1 MASRPLPLLA
11 RLDSSS
17 LGFIGLFAAALLN
30 FIALGAV
37 LPVLPRYVHGP
48 IGRGDVAVGAVIG
61 IFAVT
66 AVIARPF
73 AGRLTDSRG
82 RRSVVIAGSVAC
94 ALAGLVY
101 LIPAG
106 LPGLLLAR
114 LLTGAGEALVF
125 TAGATW
131 AVDLAPAHRRGQ
143 AIGLFGVA
151 LWSGLAIGPIVGEAL
166 RSSAGYSAV
175 WTLAATSPV
184 LAALVA
190 LRLTDSHQ
198 PGARSAGQR
207 LLPPG
212 ALRPGI
218 ALALANVGYAA
229 MAGFVVLHLAHRGVG
244 HGATVFTAF
253 AASVVTT
260 RLLAGRL
267 PDRAGA
273 IPAALGAFAAESC
286 GLALIA
292 LAGSLPVAL
301 AGAVVMGA
309 GFSCLFP
316 ALALL
321 VLGNSDDAER
331 GAKMGAFTAFFDAGV
346 GLGGP
351 LAGGIAVLAGYPSVF
366 WVAAACSATG
376 AMLILTR
383 RRSR

>member
-1 MASRPLPLLA
+1 MASRPLPLLTRFDA
-11 RLDSSS
+11 SS
-17 LGFIGLFAAALLN
+17 LGFIGLFVAALLN
-30 FIALGAV
+30 FVALGAV

-48 IGRGDVAVGAVIG
+48 IGRGDMAVGVVIG

-66 AVIARPF
+66 AIVARPF

-82 RRSVVIAGSVAC
+82 RRSVVVTGSIAC
-94 ALAGLVY
+94 AVAGLVY

-125 TAGATW
+125 TGGATW
-131 AVDLAPAHRRGQ
+131 AIDFAPAHRRAQ

-166 RSSAGYSAV
+166 RTGAGYSAV
-175 WTLAATSPV
+175 WVFAATSPV

-190 LRLTDSHQ
+190 TRLTDSHE
-198 PGARSAGQR
+198 PGAPSAGRR
-207 LLPPG
+207 LLPSG
-212 ALRPGI
+212 ALRPGF

-229 MAGFVVLHLAHRGVG
+229 MAGFVVLHLTHQGIG

-253 AASVVTT
+253 AASVVAT

-267 PDRAGA
+267 PDRVGA

-301 AGAVVMGA
+301 AGSLVMGA

-321 VLGNSDDAER
+321 VLGDADDSER
-331 GAKMGAFTAFFDAGV
+331 GANMGAFTAFFDAGV

-351 LAGGIAVLAGYPSVF
+351 LAGAMAALAGYPSVF

-376 AMLILTR
+376 AVLILTR
-383 RRSR
+383 RQIP